1 MQEYN
6 FNYLDYKKRL
16 KNPIKF
22 NFVFITLIL
31 ILLLGTCVFFNQ
43 NRQGFSTYYF
53 VEVGEYS
60 TFSQANKTASEVT
73 LKSGAGFVYFDKSYH
88 VLAGFYLTQES
99 AKTVSKN
106 IANEYPNTKIFTL
119 SAAKFN
125 NKKTYSKTENSTI
138 KNVIENN
145 QNTIN
150 SIYQLSLSLD
160 KNELSFNSAITQIL
174 ALKDDFVCSQK
185 LFEDTFKNEKIYFN
199 TNKKLN
205 EICNSLTRLTKSTEQ
220 ELKQKIKYELINI
233 TITHTLILNE
243 IC

>member
-16 KNPIKF
+16 KKPIKF
-22 NFVFITLIL
+22 NFVFITLVL
-31 ILLLGTCVFFNQ
+31 ILLLGTCVFLNQ
-43 NRQGFSTYYF
+43 NKQSFSTYYF

-60 TFSQANKTASEVT
+60 TFFQANKTAIELSQ
-73 LKSGAGFVYFDKSYH
+73 KSGAGFVYFDKSYH

-99 AKTVSKN
+99 AKSVSKN
-106 IANEYPNTKIFTL
+106 IANEYPNAKIFTL
-119 SAAKFN
+119 SAAKFS
-125 NKKTYSKTENSTI
+125 NKKTYSKTENFTL
-138 KNVIENN
+138 KNMIENN
-145 QNTIN
+145 KNLIN

-160 KNELSFNSAITQIL
+160 KNELSFNSAITKIL

-185 LFEDTFKNEKIYFN
+185 LFEDSFKNEKIYFN